1 MEPINYKSENILILA
16 LAGSILS
23 GAWLAY
29 KLKLFKSFST
39 INDEK
44 KILLPSFLFLLS
56 PFLFPFIFNHNM
68 LSESTAINF
77 FLSGTLGSVITGI
90 FLIINN
96 RSNNKFQLEREE
108 KQRAW
113 QLEREK
119 EQRIWQEESDNRR
132 WDREKTYDSYKKLI
146 QALTNIIQLQA
157 DIKDK
162 DEPTDDEYNNFR
174 NLYVEFG
181 SEFTMIMTGH
191 PDKDSKE
198 FEETKAKI
206 FSEALDLDKDSL
218 LARKMI
224 TKMMEND
231 SRINIISNT

>member
-1 MEPINYKSENILILA
+1 MLSQPDYINFL
-16 LAGSILS
+16 LS
-23 GAWLAY
+23 GA
-29 KLKLFKSFST
+29 
-39 INDEK
+39 
-44 KILLPSFLFLLS
+44 
-56 PFLFPFIFNHNM
+56 
-68 LSESTAINF
+68 
-77 FLSGTLGSVITGI
+77 LGAVISSI

-96 RSNNKFQLEREE
+96 RWMSSVNNKFQLEREKEQRTWQLERE
-108 KQRAW
+108 KEQRTW

-119 EQRIWQEESDNRR
+119 EQRIWQEESNNRR